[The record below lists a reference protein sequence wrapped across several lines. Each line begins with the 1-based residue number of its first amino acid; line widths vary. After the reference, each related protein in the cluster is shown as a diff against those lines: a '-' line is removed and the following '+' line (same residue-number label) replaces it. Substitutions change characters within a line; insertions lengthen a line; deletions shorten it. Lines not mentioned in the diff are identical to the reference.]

1 MIKAIKV
8 FFIAVWNVWFYVL
21 GFIGIVITLPFLI
34 IFSIKESFYPYFYW
48 VARNIWSNIIM
59 YGMGFYPE
67 IKFKQH
73 IKKGKSYMLVSNH
86 KSMIDIMLMLSLSK
100 DPIVF
105 VGKKELEKIPLF
117 GYFYRRVCI
126 LVDRS
131 SPESRKE
138 VYTKAIKRL
147 DTGISVC
154 IFPEGG
160 VPDPSVILD
169 EFKNGAFSLAIQFQ
183 IPIVPITFLDCEKKF
198 PYFFAYNHFYGSPGK
213 LRANVHE
220 FIETKGLN
228 QENKEF
234 LKEKVYDILHKDLLS
249 NSSQN

>member
-8 FFIAVWNVWFYVL
+8 FLIAVWNVWFYVL

-86 KSMIDIMLMLSLSK
+86 KSMIDIMLMLSLSE

-169 EFKNGAFSLAIQFQ
+169 KFKNGAFSLAIQFQ

-228 QENKEF
+228 QENREF
-234 LKEKVYDILHKDLLS
+234 LKEKVYDIMHKDLLS

>member
-1 MIKAIKV
+1 
-8 FFIAVWNVWFYVL
+8 
-21 GFIGIVITLPFLI
+21 
-34 IFSIKESFYPYFYW
+34 
-48 VARNIWSNIIM
+48 M

-67 IKFKQH
+67 IKFKEPIQ
-73 IKKGKSYMLVSNH
+73 KGKSYMLVANH
-86 KSMIDIMLMLSLSK
+86 KSMVDIMLMLSVSK

-105 VGKKELEKIPLF
+105 VGKKELEKIPVF

-131 SPESRKE
+131 SAESRKD
-138 VYTKAIKRL
+138 VYAKAIKRL
-147 DTGISVC
+147 ETGLSVC

-160 VPDPSVILD
+160 VPDPTVVLD

-198 PYFFAYNHFYGSPGK
+198 PYFFAYNHFVGSPGK
-213 LRANVHE
+213 LRANVHN

-228 QENKEF
+228 QEDRQM
-234 LKEKVYDILHKDLLS
+234 LKKKVYDILLEDLES
-249 NSSQN
+249 NLYQN

>member
-8 FFIAVWNVWFYVL
+8 FFIAVWNVWFYIL
-21 GFIGIVITLPFLI
+21 GFIGIVISLPFLF
-34 IFSIKESFYPYFYW
+34 IFSVKESFYPYFYW

-169 EFKNGAFSLAIQFQ
+169 KFKNGAFSLAIQFQ

>member
-147 DTGISVC
+147 DNGISVC

-169 EFKNGAFSLAIQFQ
+169 KFKNGAFSLAIQFQ

-228 QENKEF
+228 QENREF
-234 LKEKVYDILHKDLLS
+234 LKEKVYDIMHKDLLS

>member
-8 FFIAVWNVWFYVL
+8 FLIAVWNVWFYIL
-21 GFIGIVITLPFLI
+21 GFIGIVISLPFLF
-34 IFSIKESFYPYFYW
+34 IFSVKESYYPYFYW

-73 IKKGKSYMLVSNH
+73 IIKGKSYMLVSNH

-169 EFKNGAFSLAIQFQ
+169 KFKNGAFSLAIQFQ

>member
-8 FFIAVWNVWFYVL
+8 FLIAVWNVWFYIL
-21 GFIGIVITLPFLI
+21 GFIGIVISLPFLF
-34 IFSIKESFYPYFYW
+34 IFSVKESYYPYFYW
-48 VARNIWSNIIM
+48 IARNIWSNIIM

-73 IKKGKSYMLVSNH
+73 IIKGKSYMLVSNH

-169 EFKNGAFSLAIQFQ
+169 KFKNGAFSLAIQFQ
-183 IPIVPITFLDCEKKF
+183 IPIVPITFLDCERKF

>member
-169 EFKNGAFSLAIQFQ
+169 KFKNGAFSLAIQFQ

-228 QENKEF
+228 QEDKEF
-234 LKEKVYDILHKDLLS
+234 LKDKIYDILYKDLLS
-249 NSSQN
+249 NSSQS

>member
-160 VPDPSVILD
+160 VPDPSVILGK
-169 EFKNGAFSLAIQFQ
+169 FKNGAFSLAIQFQ

-213 LRANVHE
+213 LRTNVHE

>member
-1 MIKAIKV
+1 
-8 FFIAVWNVWFYVL
+8 
-21 GFIGIVITLPFLI
+21 
-34 IFSIKESFYPYFYW
+34 
-48 VARNIWSNIIM
+48 M

-138 VYTKAIKRL
+138 VYTKEIKRL
-147 DTGISVC
+147 ETGISVC

-169 EFKNGAFSLAIQFQ
+169 KFKNGAFSLAIQFQ

-228 QENKEF
+228 QENREF
-234 LKEKVYDILHKDLLS
+234 LKEKVYDIMHKDLLS